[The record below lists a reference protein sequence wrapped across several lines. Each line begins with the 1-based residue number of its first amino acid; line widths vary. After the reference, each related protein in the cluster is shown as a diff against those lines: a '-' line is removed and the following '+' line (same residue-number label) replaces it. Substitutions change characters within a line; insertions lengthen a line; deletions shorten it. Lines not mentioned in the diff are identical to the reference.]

1 MQTDFEAKFLPF
13 TPAALFPR
21 EQHSRRHPKLADAVR
36 SKYGCGAVHA
46 IATELVPILNTQQY
60 PHSHR
65 DTFNA
70 VPNMTFQIYLLL
82 FLF

>member
-1 MQTDFEAKFLPF
+1 MQTDFEPKFLPF
-13 TPAALFPR
+13 APAALFPR
-21 EQHSRRHPKLADAVR
+21 HSPHYSKLVDVVR
-36 SKYGCGAVHA
+36 SKYGCGVVHA
-46 IATELVPILNTQQY
+46 IATELVPILNTERY

-70 VPNMTFQIYLLL
+70 VPNMTFLIYLLL